1 MTHGRETVEK
11 QYIETGKKGGMDEE
25 GRGRGGGGGAG
36 GLEMSE
42 AGWQGCDR
50 WRGVSLADGAAR
62 DGGQRASHG
71 REPVV

>member
-1 MTHGRETVEK
+1 MTRGRETGEK
-11 QYIETGKKGGMDEE
+11 EYIETGKKGGMDEE

-36 GLEMSE
+36 GVEMSE